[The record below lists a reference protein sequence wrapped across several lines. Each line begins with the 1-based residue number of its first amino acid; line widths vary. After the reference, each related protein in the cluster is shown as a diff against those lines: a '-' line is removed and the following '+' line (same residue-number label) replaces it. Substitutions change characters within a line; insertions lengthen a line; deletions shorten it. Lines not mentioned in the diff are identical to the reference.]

1 MEGVLARAGGVTLVS
16 EGLYGS
22 FTIIKKYMNRFFLYY
37 LVIVISISSFKRG
50 EKSTRCEITDIESL
64 IKCKSEFG
72 IERIRKME
80 TPLNRLFFYANE
92 GKCGFEYNQDS
103 ILVVRSY
110 VIDFVNGSNTQVDV
124 IKFRTK
130 KYANQVATKLD
141 PLVKAVRSIKTN
153 EENRDFCLNYYLSRI
168 YNYKL
173 SNDIVYLFGYDARN
187 VTSETISSENLK
199 FLDRVRDSLK

>member
-1 MEGVLARAGGVTLVS
+1 
-16 EGLYGS
+16 
-22 FTIIKKYMNRFFLYY
+22 MNRFFLYFV
-37 LVIVISISSFKRG
+37 VIVIIISSFKRG
-50 EKSTRCEITDIESL
+50 ERPSRCQITDIESL

-72 IERIRKME
+72 IKRIRKME

-92 GKCGFEYNQDS
+92 GKCGFEYSQDS
-103 ILVVRSY
+103 ILVVMSY
-110 VIDFVNGSNTQVDV
+110 VIDFVDGSNTQVDV

-141 PLVKAVRSIKTN
+141 PLVKAVRSIKTK